1 MPSTTD
7 ALGAFALAKKL
18 QTFGR
23 VRGIDETNRRVTVVV
38 STGDVARD
46 DAIIEQRGWSL
57 ENYDKNPVVLWA
69 HDDTQ
74 LPIAKALPE
83 LRRVTDNEL
92 IEVHEFA
99 DHPQA
104 DYVFRGVVGGFIN
117 ATSVRW
123 IPGVTEIRKV
133 GNRNVLVF
141 TQGHELLETSYV
153 PIPADPG
160 ALVMRADAGR
170 LDLAE
175 FGHKRDEGDYCS
187 AKGCRSEAPIAFP
200 LCQEDVDLLDEV
212 KAAMVAGNGRAAMK
226 AVMKRMTIV
235 YSMECSVKGCPND
248 GWDATLDVCM
258 FHHAYLQGG
267 DVPMPGT
274 DDGESTEDAGA
285 ASEDEG
291 RKARLLQLAER
302 INATNKLLKEG
313 AA

>member
-1 MPSTTD
+1 MS
-7 ALGAFALAKKL
+7 KKL

-23 VRGIDETNRRVTVVV
+23 VRGIDEPNRRVTVVV

-46 DAIIEQRGWSL
+46 DAIIEQRGWDFS
-57 ENYDKNPVVLWA
+57 NYDRNPVVLWA
-69 HDDTQ
+69 HDDSA
-74 LPIAKALPE
+74 LPIAKAIPE
-83 LRRVTDNEL
+83 LRQVTDNEL
-92 IEVHEFA
+92 IETHEFA
-99 DHPQA
+99 THPQA
-104 DYVFRGVVGGFIN
+104 EYVWEGVRGGFIN

-123 IPGVTEIRKV
+123 LPAETEIRKV

-141 TQGHELLETSYV
+141 TQGHELLESSYV

-160 ALVMRADAGR
+160 ALVQRAGGGGI
-170 LDLAE
+170 DLAE
-175 FGHKRDEGDYCS
+175 FGSRARDHGDYCS

-200 LCQEDVDLLDEV
+200 LCDADVDLLDEV
-212 KAAMVAGNGRAAMK
+212 RSAMESGNARAAMK
-226 AVMKRMTIV
+226 AITQRMTIV

-248 GWDATLDVCM
+248 GWDATLDVCQ

-274 DDGESTEDAGA
+274 DDEESAEAAAA

-291 RKARLLQLAER
+291 RAARLLAFAER
-302 INATNKLLKEG
+302 IRETNKLLKEG